1 MEYVSAFTWR
11 AMLVI
16 SDKEND
22 GGDIKIQVRLCYVN
36 YITCNTNQA
45 KEVAFQHIA
54 ISPAGSLM

>member
-11 AMLVI
+11 AVLVI

-22 GGDIKIQVRLCYVN
+22 GGDIKIQVRLCYV
-36 YITCNTNQA
+36 TCNTNQP